1 MTLVEAIPCLL
12 THLQTRKKSLKRPK
26 YLGHCLPIPG
36 NPLTSLAIHLLSKFS
51 PWISGS
57 PYFAGSSSQ
66 TFWWSPSVPF
76 SIASPPPDSDNDDD
90 NFNMTSMSKPPMI
103 IQCILA
109 VNTNWDIINS
119 DDECEDYA
127 TQFDGP
133 GPPSP
138 SASLAHFNQNIFIKQ
153 ELRDAEGAQGMLDL
167 WEPLDSSSK
176 DHWSHCKSCWLHQLI
191 TNLVGN
197 AIKFTPS
204 KISSKGHVVL
214 STRLLTLDNSSVT
227 LKFCVLDTSIDK
239 LNLIFN
245 TFCQADGSTT
255 QVSTSIALCHLS
267 LIRSLL

>member
-1 MTLVEAIPCLL
+1 
-12 THLQTRKKSLKRPK
+12 
-26 YLGHCLPIPG
+26 
-36 NPLTSLAIHLLSKFS
+36 
-51 PWISGS
+51 
-57 PYFAGSSSQ
+57 
-66 TFWWSPSVPF
+66 
-76 SIASPPPDSDNDDD
+76 
-90 NFNMTSMSKPPMI
+90 MTSMSKPPVI

-109 VNTNWDIINS
+109 VNTDWDIVNS

-133 GPPSP
+133 SPPSP

-153 ELRDAEGAQGMLDL
+153 EPRDTEGAQGMLDL

-176 DHWSHCKSCWLHQLI
+176 DCWSHCKSCWLHQLV

-214 STRLLTLDNSSVT
+214 STRLLMLDDSSVT

-239 LNLIFN
+239 LNLIFD
-245 TFCQADGSTT
+245 TFCQADGSTI
-255 QVSTSIALCHLS
+255 QVSASIALCHLS
-267 LIRSLL
+267 LIRLLLQEYGDEPGSPLCSYATHFRFSDIAYWAWLHHCNYHMMWPTAWTMWLSMTWLPPLTCSTTIGTWSFWS